1 MAALVIAG
9 GFFAS
14 SVKVSDKLFPKGN
27 MPCRTCKRSRRSFG
41 CRFAEC
47 EMIRDLATHTKK
59 RELFAKLAEHYGVLA
74 AEVERALSDGSSQ
87 SPS

>member
-1 MAALVIAG
+1 MQDMQAQLE
-9 GFFAS
+9 
-14 SVKVSDKLFPKGN
+14 KL
-27 MPCRTCKRSRRSFG
+27 RVQI
-41 CRFAEC
+41 AEC